1 MPPSAIETPE
11 RVSAFSFLQRFIPLI
26 VCLSSLL
33 PYLGTFRFAFV
44 YDDFQQVINNPLI
57 LSWHNLPWMF
67 KTDVWRFSNPLLV
80 SNYWRPLFMVWLLLN
95 RSLFGLN
102 PAGWHIAAVLL
113 HTAATYACFRL
124 VLRLGGDLMIAATAA
139 LIFAVH
145 PVHIETVAWISGA
158 TDSLMALF
166 FLLSLL
172 AFLNGWEAQ
181 SNKRWIWYGLSAVS
195 FGMCVLSKETGL
207 VLPAVVLAYILLF
220 RSKRHRSWTSLAEAA
235 AVPLLLFSAVA
246 LLYWIGRR
254 YALSGVMH
262 SRLQISVIELLMTW
276 PSLLFFYLKHLLWP
290 VGLGVFYG
298 TTIVLHPSWTRLWFP
313 LIGIVVL
320 GAALTAIVIR
330 KRDPL
335 LSFACLIFLLP
346 LAPAFIFL
354 LLYPTDYAHDRY
366 LYLPCLGFA
375 IIVAKALR
383 RFSPDVNRSTWFA
396 VIALT
401 LALSVA
407 TSAQVIYWANDLL
420 LFDRATRTA
429 PGYLPA
435 FVSLGDALAARGR
448 MPEARR
454 VFEQVLK
461 ADPNNSSALFSLGLS
476 SFLDGNNIDCERYLS
491 RAVELKNLESD
502 TSAVL
507 AECRIRLG
515 KFVEAEQDIRRA
527 LMLKPYKPG
536 YGRVLAETLAGQ
548 GRLSEA
554 STTAEAELK
563 RHPEDIETRN
573 LVERL
578 HASKNVSI
586 PQK

>member
-1 MPPSAIETPE
+1 MPLSAIETPP
-11 RVSAFSFLQRFIPLI
+11 RVSAFSSLQRFIPFI

-57 LSWHNLPWMF
+57 LSWHNLPWLF

-113 HTAATYACFRL
+113 HTAVTYVCFRL
-124 VLRLGGDLMIAATAA
+124 VLRLGGDLMIATTAA
-139 LIFAVH
+139 LVFAVH

-172 AFLNGWEAQ
+172 AFINGWEAQ
-181 SNKRWIWYGLSAVS
+181 SRKRWVWYVVSAIS
-195 FGMCVLSKETGL
+195 FGLCVLSKETGL

-220 RSKRHRSWTSLAEAA
+220 KKKRHQSWASRAKAA
-235 AVPLLLFSAVA
+235 AGPLLLFSAVA
-246 LLYWIGRR
+246 LCYWAGRR

-262 SRLQISVIELLMTW
+262 SRVQISVIELLMTW

-298 TTIVLHPSWTRLWFP
+298 TTIVLHPSSTSCWLP
-313 LIGIVVL
+313 LIGIGIL
-320 GAALTAIVIR
+320 GTALTAIVIR

-335 LSFACLIFLLP
+335 LSFACVIFLLP

-354 LLYPTDYAHDRY
+354 LLYPMDYAHDRY

-375 IIVAKALR
+375 IMVAMALSGFTGKVDR
-383 RFSPDVNRSTWFA
+383 TTWLA

-429 PGYLPA
+429 PAICPPSSA
-435 FVSLGDALAARGR
+435 WETHS
-448 MPEARR
+448 RR
-454 VFEQVLK
+454 VVGCPK
-461 ADPNNSSALFSLGLS
+461 RNV
-476 SFLDGNNIDCERYLS
+476 CLS
-491 RAVELKNLESD
+491 RFSRPMQITRQHFSVSD
-502 TSAVL
+502 W
-507 AECRIRLG
+507 
-515 KFVEAEQDIRRA
+515 
-527 LMLKPYKPG
+527 
-536 YGRVLAETLAGQ
+536 
-548 GRLSEA
+548 
-554 STTAEAELK
+554 
-563 RHPEDIETRN
+563 
-573 LVERL
+573 
-578 HASKNVSI
+578 
-586 PQK
+586 